1 VKKAGIKFASN
12 TLSFTLRKYP
22 VVRKDDRRKKPIILL
37 PFPFEVDVGCKFSK
51 KNKKL
56 TIE

>member
-51 KNKKL
+51 KQKAND
-56 TIE
+56 